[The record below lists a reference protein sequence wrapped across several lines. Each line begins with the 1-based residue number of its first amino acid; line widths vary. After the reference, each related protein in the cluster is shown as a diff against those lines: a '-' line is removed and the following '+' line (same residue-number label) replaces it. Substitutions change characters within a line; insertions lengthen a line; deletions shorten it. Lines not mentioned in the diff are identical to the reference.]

1 MAIRWFIITAIVAL
15 SLWFALKP
23 NPPSPLVAAPASS
36 PEKPV
41 KRSPTQTSSTSV
53 RRVAKK
59 LKSNDAPDASVLDK
73 IVSDA
78 VVEEIDAEVKPK
90 GPFAIDLGTHTIYLK
105 DPEKGRHIRVQLTA
119 TTRTDAGRIQVLRRK
134 SRLIKMLFFLAS
146 KRNPK
151 AVTRADAQD
160 RLEADLYNRFV
171 QVVPGNALTGLTIDS
186 YEVLEKTKAAEESEA
201 P

>member
-1 MAIRWFIITAIVAL
+1 M
-15 SLWFALKP
+15 
-23 NPPSPLVAAPASS
+23 PASS

-41 KRSPTQTSSTSV
+41 KRSPAQTSSPSV

-59 LKSNDAPDASVLDK
+59 LKVNEAPDASVPDEK
-73 IVSDA
+73 VSDA
-78 VVEEIDAEVKPK
+78 AVEEIDAEVKPK

-119 TTRTDAGRIQVLRRK
+119 TTRTDAGRIQVLRRT

-160 RLEADLYNRFV
+160 DFATSSIALFKLYRVMHLRADHRFV
-171 QVVPGNALTGLTIDS
+171 
-186 YEVLEKTKAAEESEA
+186 
-201 P
+201 